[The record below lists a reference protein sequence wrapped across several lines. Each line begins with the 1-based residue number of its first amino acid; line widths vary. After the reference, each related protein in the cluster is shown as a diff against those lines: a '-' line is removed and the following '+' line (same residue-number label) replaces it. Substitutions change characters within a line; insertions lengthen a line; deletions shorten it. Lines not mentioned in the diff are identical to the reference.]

1 MRVKDSFEKRI
12 TIEVGKGNRTLFWK
26 DVWCSVEP
34 LSSMFPNIFRR
45 ARSKNGL
52 VMDHIVWVNNTQQWD
67 IRGRR
72 NWYEWELDEVNS
84 LTALLNA
91 VVVNTDEDRWRWKGG
106 HGGNFSVSSFHE
118 DLTSHRG
125 EEGFPSQIV
134 WNVNIPLC
142 QREEETIDHLF
153 QTCSFTKTVWEALL
167 DGVDVTWSS
176 NHVHGETK
184 IWLQGWPKLNS
195 NRWGVTVWKLTPYA
209 VLWAVWKSRNEVIFN
224 DKNFSAERVVMR
236 AKAYIWYWCLG
247 KEVRKGHRFSEL
259 LHNWVS
265 VVKGVG

>member
-1 MRVKDSFEKRI
+1 
-12 TIEVGKGNRTLFWK
+12 
-26 DVWCSVEP
+26 
-34 LSSMFPNIFRR
+34 MFPNIFRR
-45 ARSKNGL
+45 ARNKNGL
-52 VMDHIVWVNNTQQWD
+52 VMDHILWVNNTQQWD

-72 NWYEWELDEVNS
+72 NWYEWELDEVNN

-118 DLTSHRG
+118 DLTSHKG

-134 WNVNIPLC
+134 WNVNIPYKIKVFIWCLIWGRLLTVDRLRRLGTPIPNRCSLC

-167 DGVDVTWSS
+167 DGVDDTWGS
-176 NHVHGETK
+176 NQVHGETK

-195 NRWGVTVWKLTPYA
+195 NRWGTTVWKLTPYA

-224 DKNFSAERVVMR
+224 DKSFSAERVVMR

-247 KEVRKGHRFSEL
+247 KEVRRGHHFSEL